1 MKMMAVLR
9 SMPRMAIRAVGA
21 CVVGAALIVIGLAAL
36 RAPDPGSKVGVV
48 PLLSAGG
55 ALCMTA
61 LGAAGVAV
69 GRQVM
74 RLRRRQKLPRAIVLK
89 M

>member
-1 MKMMAVLR
+1 
-9 SMPRMAIRAVGA
+9 MAIRAI
-21 CVVGAALIVIGLAAL
+21 GAAALGAVLIVIGLAAL

-74 RLRRRQKLPRAIVLK
+74 RLRRRQKLPRAVVVRSRCSGS
-89 M
+89 